1 MTVKVKINIY
11 VRGHLTENYCPETH
25 TLTHTGPTALP
36 GPVNWWPS
44 SSGSKGDVIDDEY
57 RGLQDAANRVSRR

>member
-11 VRGHLTENYCPETH
+11 VRGHLTEKLLSGNTH
-25 TLTHTGPTALP
+25 TDTHRTDCSA
-36 GPVNWWPS
+36 WWPS